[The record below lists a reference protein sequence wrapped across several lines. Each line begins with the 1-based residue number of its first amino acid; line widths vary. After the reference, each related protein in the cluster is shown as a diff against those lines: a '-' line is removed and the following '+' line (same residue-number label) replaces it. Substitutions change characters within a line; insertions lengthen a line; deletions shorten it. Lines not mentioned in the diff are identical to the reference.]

1 MDIEALRTFQ
11 ILANTRNFT
20 RTASQLYIAQSTVTN
35 RINEL
40 EKELNVQLFNRTNR
54 TVELTPEG
62 EQFGEY
68 AEKVIKLTNSS
79 LTEIS
84 SLRKYEHQL
93 RIGCADSI
101 YEGHLAPV
109 LLAYQKEHPKDALKI
124 TIGLT
129 NFLMEQL
136 EDDIYD
142 VIFVYL
148 PMKKNSFHCELFKQD
163 RLVLV
168 TDFNNDKYSE
178 GITREEL
185 LGVNYLMCNFALQNV
200 GQFIRNIFPRYHR
213 FSMEIDD
220 CSKVVPFLLG
230 GQNYSF
236 LPEDMAKSYIKSQKL
251 RAVPLLDLETPVIN
265 SYIIAKNSKWEFC
278 KRIFLE

>member
-1 MDIEALRTFQ
+1 MDFESLQTFQ

-40 EKELNVQLFNRTNR
+40 EKELNVSLFMRTNR
-54 TVELTPEG
+54 TVELTQEG
-62 EQFGEY
+62 EQFLEY
-68 AEKVIKLTNSS
+68 AEKVIKLTNAS
-79 LTEIS
+79 LAEIS
-84 SLRKYEHQL
+84 SLRKYDHQL

-109 LLAYQKEHPKDALKI
+109 IFSYQKEHPKDALKI
-124 TIGLT
+124 TIGLS
-129 NFLMEQL
+129 NYLMEQL

-148 PMKKNSFHCELFKQD
+148 PLKKSSFHCELYKQD
-163 RLVLV
+163 RLILV
-168 TDFNNDKYSE
+168 TDYNNEQYSN
-178 GITREEL
+178 GITRQEL
-185 LGVNYLMCNFALQNV
+185 IDEDYLMCNFALQNV

-213 FSMEIDD
+213 FSIEIDD

-230 GQNYSF
+230 RHRYSF
-236 LPEDMAKSYIKSQKL
+236 LPEDMANSFIKTKQL

-265 SYIIAKNSKWEFC
+265 SYIISKNSKWEFC
-278 KRIFLE
+278 KKIFL